1 MKRLFEFLQRRKTL
15 WINFWATFI
24 MTLIFGLIMQI
35 WGFEII
41 DEMYDA
47 ATIIAHIDA
56 MTPTQRTVHSWMTAT
71 LDVAYPLSY
80 GALFIGM
87 ALRFFGKVGVWIALP
102 SMLVI
107 PVDLTEGVIQVFLL
121 NGYSDIAYLKEIVT
135 PLKLI
140 LFVWGLVVALIALG
154 VGIYGKYRKSNK
166 VNAQA

>member
-1 MKRLFEFLQRRKTL
+1 MTKLFEFLQRRKTL
-15 WINFWATFI
+15 WITFWTTLI
-24 MTLIFGLIMQI
+24 MTMIFGLIMQV

-47 ATIIAHIDA
+47 TAILAHIDA
-56 MTPTQRTVHSWMTAT
+56 MTSAQRTAHIWMTAT

-87 ALRFFGKVGVWIALP
+87 ALRFFGKAALWIALP

-107 PVDLTEGVIQVFLL
+107 PVDLTEGIVQVFLL

-135 PLKLI
+135 PLKLL
-140 LFVWGLVVALIALG
+140 LFVWGFVFALIALG
-154 VGIYGKYRKSNK
+154 VGVYGKYRKPNE
-166 VNAQA
+166 VNAKA